1 VHLHAAAHP
10 GTNAVSKTV
19 GFRSSVLLVLSPHDS
34 NVNFIK
40 MKLASAPARYFSRWS
55 TLAASFVI
63 SVLCG
68 LGYAFGLYSDTLQ
81 TKLGYSQRTLDLV
94 ASFGK
99 LVKRNLSAFF
109 ASLHSKLPSI
119 SRN

>member
-1 VHLHAAAHP
+1 
-10 GTNAVSKTV
+10 V
-19 GFRSSVLLVLSPHDS
+19 GGLPRAQVLKHTLTFGAFQKPLAWS
-34 NVNFIK
+34 K

-55 TLAASFVI
+55 ALAASFVI

-81 TKLGYSQRTLDLV
+81 SKLGYSQRTLDLV

-99 LVKRNLSAFF
+99 HYEEMKVQAHFSSWFNLP
-109 ASLHSKLPSI
+109 LP
-119 SRN
+119 